1 MNTTTTSPQKHW
13 FRAKLPRFLLLTAF
27 FIGAF
32 VFILPIIWLVLGSFK
47 VDAELRSFPVQIF
60 PGAFRWSNYVEAFTA
75 IPYLTYM
82 VRSFLLALT
91 YAVLTVFS
99 SAFVGF
105 GFARHNVPGRN
116 QLFLVV
122 VAMMIVPQ
130 IVTIIPQYILYS
142 RYGIINTYWPWIL
155 WGLSAAP
162 FHIFLF
168 RQFFMSFPKE
178 LEEAAELDGC
188 NRFQVFRR
196 IFLPNARA
204 PMIVTFIFAFSWV
217 WGDFFTQSLFLSSEN
232 ATLAM
237 RLASAYTN
245 PQGYPIYSLTMAGA
259 VMYSLPLILI
269 FFMAQKYF
277 VEGIVT
283 TGIK

>member
-1 MNTTTTSPQKHW
+1 MNTTITSPQKQW
-13 FRAKLPRFLLLTAF
+13 SRAKLYRLLLLAAL
-27 FIGAF
+27 FIGVF
-32 VFILPIIWLVLGSFK
+32 LFILPLIWLVLGSLK
-47 VDAELRSFPVQIF
+47 VDAELRSFPVQIL

-75 IPYLTYM
+75 IPYFTYM
-82 VRSFLLALT
+82 TRSFLLAMT
-91 YAVLTVFS
+91 FAVLTVIS
-99 SAFVGF
+99 SSFVGF
-105 GFARHNVPGRN
+105 GFARHNAPGRN
-116 QLFLVV
+116 LLFLVV

-142 RYGIINTYWPWIL
+142 RYGIIDTYWPWIL
-155 WGLSAAP
+155 WGLTAAP
-162 FHIFLF
+162 FNIFLF
-168 RQFFMSFPKE
+168 RQFFLVFPKE

-188 NRFQVFRR
+188 NRFQIFYR

-217 WGDFFTQSLFLSSEN
+217 WGDFFTQSLFLSSDK

-245 PQGYPIYSLTMAGA
+245 PQGYPILSLTMAGA
-259 VMYSLPLILI
+259 VMYALPLILI
-269 FFMAQKYF
+269 FFLAQKYF

-283 TGIK
+283 SGIK